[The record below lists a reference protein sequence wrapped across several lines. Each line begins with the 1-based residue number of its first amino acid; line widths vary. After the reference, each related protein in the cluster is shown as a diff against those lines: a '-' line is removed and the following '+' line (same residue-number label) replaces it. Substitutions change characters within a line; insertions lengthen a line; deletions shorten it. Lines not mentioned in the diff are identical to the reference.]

1 MKQIVQYVAI
11 TFLLFTT
18 LMSCSKDEE
27 VIPAVAVEQ
36 EVINYFKEIA
46 LGFEFSGVNITEV
59 TRKWTKEMKIY
70 VDGEKPDALV
80 QELHTIIE
88 EINMLATDG
97 FKMSITTDK
106 LASNY
111 HLFLGKSTD
120 YLQEYPGDANL
131 VASNFGIFMLTWN
144 DDNSF
149 YDGRMFV
156 DTERAEVAAQK
167 HLLREELTQS
177 LGLAKDSDK
186 YQESIFQSA
195 WTTTQNYA
203 EIDKKLI
210 RLLYHPKMALG
221 LNANQVETLIKTIAL
236 K

>member
-88 EINMLATDG
+88 
-97 FKMSITTDK
+97 
-106 LASNY
+106 
-111 HLFLGKSTD
+111 
-120 YLQEYPGDANL
+120 
-131 VASNFGIFMLTWN
+131 
-144 DDNSF
+144 
-149 YDGRMFV
+149 
-156 DTERAEVAAQK
+156 
-167 HLLREELTQS
+167 
-177 LGLAKDSDK
+177 
-186 YQESIFQSA
+186 
-195 WTTTQNYA
+195 
-203 EIDKKLI
+203 
-210 RLLYHPKMALG
+210 
-221 LNANQVETLIKTIAL
+221 
-236 K
+236 